1 MECES
6 KIKENNM
13 LYDYIILGAGIT
25 GLTLMKKLRQKGYSV
40 LTLEAENEAGGLCRT
55 FYVDGH
61 ACDIGGHFFQTKF
74 PDVEEFVFSCFPRE
88 KMYKIDPRISKI
100 SIEGMDIDYP
110 LESNLWQFPVDKQIE
125 YLISVIRN
133 GEALGKPE
141 PQNYEEWIR
150 WKLGDKI
157 CDGYLIPYNIKLWG
171 IEPAD
176 MDVDWLYKIPRIE
189 VADVLRYSLERKQD
203 VEKYPCHNRPYY
215 PTSGGYGRV
224 MEAIA
229 KDENP
234 FIKFNTYVNKLRFDE
249 NEDSWIINEA
259 FKAKNVIT
267 TIPWPVLYEALGRP
281 DVIKEQ
287 MTKIKYNKVVVSL
300 FETDDNPTNYHW
312 RYRPEMTQQHHR
324 ELYISNFVKD
334 NKNYGVF
341 TETNSERFNPERL
354 TFKGRNLFNYTTP
367 AAYPLPLIGRTKAIN
382 EILDHFKSKRLFGI
396 GRWGEHQHHNHDV
409 CMKHALDFVSKVAL
423 KG

>member
-1 MECES
+1 
-6 KIKENNM
+6 M

-40 LTLEAENEAGGLCRT
+40 LTLESENEAGGLCRT

-141 PQNYEEWIR
+141 PKNYEEWIR

-171 IEPAD
+171 IEPAE

-234 FIKFNTYVNKLRFDE
+234 FIKFNTRVNKLRFDE
-249 NEDSWIINEA
+249 NEDTWIVNES
-259 FKAKNVIT
+259 FKAENIIT
-267 TIPWPVLYEALGRP
+267 TIPWPILYEAMGQP

-341 TETNSERFNPERL
+341 TETNSERFDPERL

-382 EILDHFKSKRLFGI
+382 EILAYFKSKRLFGI

-409 CMKHALDFVSKVAL
+409 CMKHALDFVRAL
-423 KG
+423 PMKK